1 MVTTDDIKDIMSK
14 IEVIKENIKNIDTKE
29 DLYSQGIDSL
39 DMMNVFLLIEEK
51 YGIKIPDEDIAKL
64 NTIEKITSYLNE
76 KVKWKKES

>member
-76 KVKWKKES
+76 KVK